1 MAAKWSAAILIS
13 TAVVWLAAQEKPGGE
28 LFRPAVEKI
37 DRDCPVCNWKGTAPV
52 KRFEGLFKRGDKC
65 PICGGAARLV
75 ETIDWKEGRY
85 EALGVGT
92 GADANAAVAKLK
104 ARRSARD
111 GSLVGVMAL
120 ATRMSKALGLAKVP
134 DFSLELKGL
143 IKEAKTELVR
153 EGVGADG
160 GTRWALVRTR
170 VPLWGA
176 RSVTAALYDRMLN
189 GFMKA
194 RGVEAAASAP
204 PRVERETVV
213 IIDARALKR
222 AVRLSLFPEVKT
234 RAGRSVY
241 DISKVYKEYALK
253 HGAVRYVI
261 LADNALDFDEL
272 KKRIEREDSD
282 GDGDGG
288 SRLVPPGPGRA
299 VPCGAG
305 DGGPPAADDGDG
317 KKNDGD
323 GDRKRKKRKRRRL
336 IVKVD
341 RAGAGEVTP
350 EEEKKGAPV
359 EVSEEDARKMEEAD
373 KKDGALKKGN
383 VIIIVDR
390 IAGQEG
396 RLPTLGE
403 TLCAMLRRGGDGG
416 DDSR

>member
-13 TAVVWLAAQEKPGGE
+13 TAVVWLAAQEKPDGE

-92 GADANAAVAKLK
+92 GTDANAAVAKLK

-160 GTRWALVRTR
+160 RTRWALVRTR

-176 RSVTAALYDRMLN
+176 GSVTAALYDRMLN

-204 PRVERETVV
+204 PRVERETVI

-241 DISKVYKEYALK
+241 DISRVYKEYALK

-261 LADNALDFDEL
+261 LADNALDFEEL

-282 GDGDGG
+282 GDGGDGG

-305 DGGPPAADDGDG
+305 DGGPPAADDDG
-317 KKNDGD
+317 KKKDGD

-359 EVSEEDARKMEEAD
+359 EVSEEDAKKMEEAD

-403 TLCAMLRRGGDGG
+403 TLCAMLRRGRDGG